1 MDYKY
6 IEQLLE
12 RYWSGETSL
21 EEENILRAFF
31 SQKDI
36 PASLLPY
43 RDIFVYQ
50 AVSRSEEVL
59 DSDFDDKIL
68 ALIDEPEVVK
78 ARTITLR
85 QRLAPMFKAAAVVAI
100 MLTLGNAIQVP
111 FNEEQAQPEVNMA
124 EYARPQTGLSVAK
137 VDSAKTDTLPKIA
150 PEQGPVLLK

>member
-31 SQKDI
+31 SQKEI

-50 AVSRSEEVL
+50 AVSKSEEVL

-124 EYARPQTGLSVAK
+124 EYARPQKGLSVAK

>member
-50 AVSRSEEVL
+50 AVSKSEEVL

-100 MLTLGNAIQVP
+100 MLTLGNAIQVHY
-111 FNEEQAQPEVNMA
+111 NEEQAQPEVNMA
-124 EYARPQTGLSVAK
+124 EYARPQKGLSVAK

>member
-50 AVSRSEEVL
+50 AVSKSEEVL

-124 EYARPQTGLSVAK
+124 EYARPQKGLSVAK

-150 PEQGPVLLK
+150 PEQGPLLLK

>member
-50 AVSRSEEVL
+50 AVSKSEEVL

-111 FNEEQAQPEVNMA
+111 FNEEQAQPEVNMV
-124 EYARPQTGLSVAK
+124 EYARPQKGLSVAK

>member
-50 AVSRSEEVL
+50 AVSKSEEVL

-124 EYARPQTGLSVAK
+124 EYARPQKGLSVAK

-150 PEQGPVLLK
+150 PEQGPMLLK

>member
-50 AVSRSEEVL
+50 AVSKSEEVL
-59 DSDFDDKIL
+59 NSDFDDKIL

-124 EYARPQTGLSVAK
+124 EYARPQKGLSVAK